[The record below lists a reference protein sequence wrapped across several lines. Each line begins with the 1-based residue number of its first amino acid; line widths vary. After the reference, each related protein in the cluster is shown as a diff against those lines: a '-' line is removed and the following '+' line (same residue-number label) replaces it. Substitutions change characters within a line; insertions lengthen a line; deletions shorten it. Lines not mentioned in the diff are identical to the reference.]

1 MKLINFSVNNF
12 RAISGGLENN
22 RISFDGSNTI
32 FIFGQNNVGKST
44 FLAAYE
50 FFVKDN
56 TPTLDDWYR
65 RDGSLTLE
73 FEIELGID
81 EADLAYI
88 SLKQEKKVASF
99 KQYLS
104 ANDTVK
110 IKRTYATTG
119 SGDKTKPDKA
129 KDTSYNPAT
138 GLWEDKAFCSIGL
151 INVFQEL
158 MPTPILI
165 KAMPSEQEVENV
177 VNEILAS
184 KAKSKLNAEE
194 LGELL
199 EAQTKLKELQS
210 KMYNPVTIDR
220 YKEEVN
226 NHFQKLFPDTKIDI
240 ADTDKLKWTED
251 KVGKKFSVEF
261 KKQNEDGTTDNA
273 TPSSF
278 NSIGHGAV
286 RSAIFSLLLMRDIA
300 EELPRIAN
308 RKEYLILF
316 EEPELFLY
324 PRLLKNLRELIYAVS
339 EENFPYQVLCAS
351 HSPQMIDLSKRK
363 STLIRMVKNEAGT
376 NLYQI
381 KDTDLQQAKGTTNIE
396 DLKQAIYE
404 VLRFN
409 PHICESFYADE
420 VILVEGP
427 TEEIIIRGILQKIN
441 PTKDLFIVNCGTVT
455 NIPFYQK
462 IYRKFAIKNHV
473 ICDTDAQIISSVD
486 SFDNP
491 TFNAGIQGS
500 VYEQHLLNC
509 ENTPRV
515 GGVLRI
521 HHTTFEVA
529 HMVKEIPAILQ
540 YPNNAVASLGKP
552 FNANEY
558 WTKVLEPNFT
568 DKSINTVPIIAY
580 LKEIINFEWNN

>member
-22 RISFDGSNTI
+22 KISFDGSNTI

-44 FLAAYE
+44 FLAAYD
-50 FFVKDN
+50 FFVKD
-56 TPTLDDWYR
+56 TSPTLDDWFR
-65 RDGSLTLE
+65 RDGSLTVE

-81 EADLAYI
+81 ATDLAYI
-88 SLKQEKKVASF
+88 DLKHEKKVTSF

-104 ANDTVK
+104 AESTLK
-110 IKRTYATTG
+110 IKRTYTTSG
-119 SGDKTKPDKA
+119 SGDKVKPDKP
-129 KDTSYNPAT
+129 KDVSFNPST

-151 INVFQEL
+151 ISVFQEL

-184 KAKSKLNAEE
+184 KAKAKLNAQE
-194 LGELL
+194 LSELQ
-199 EAQTKLKELQS
+199 EAQNKLKDLQS
-210 KMYNPVTIDR
+210 KMYNPVTIDK

-240 ADTDKLKWTED
+240 GDTDKLKWTED
-251 KVGKKFSVEF
+251 KVGKKFTVEF
-261 KKQNEDGTTDNA
+261 KKQNEDGTADNA

-363 STLIRMVKNEAGT
+363 STLIRMVKNETGT
-376 NLYQI
+376 CLYQI
-381 KDTDLQQAKGTTNIE
+381 KDTDLQQAKGTANFE

-420 VILVEGP
+420 VVLVEGP

-441 PTKDLFIVNCGTVT
+441 PTKDLFIVNCGSVT

-462 IYRKFAIKNHV
+462 VYRKFAIKNHV
-473 ICDTDAQIISSVD
+473 ICDTDTQSIGTL
-486 SFDNP
+486 DNYTNP
-491 TFNAGIQGS
+491 YFNAGIQGTI
-500 VYEQHLLNC
+500 YEQHLLNC
-509 ENTPRV
+509 NNIPRV
-515 GGVLRI
+515 GGVLRV
-521 HHTTFEVA
+521 HKTTFEVA
-529 HMVKEIPAILQ
+529 HMAVQIPASLQ
-540 YPNNAVASLGKP
+540 YPKDLITSLGKP

-558 WTKVLEPNFT
+558 WTKTLEPNFNDDYI
-568 DKSINTVPIIAY
+568 DKVPIIAY
-580 LKEIINFEWNN
+580 LKEIIDFNWS

>member
-22 RISFDGSNTI
+22 KISFDGSNTI

-65 RDGSLTLE
+65 RDGLLALE
-73 FEIELGID
+73 FELELGID

-104 ANDTVK
+104 ADNTVK
-110 IKRTYATTG
+110 IKRSFATTG
-119 SGDKTKPDKA
+119 SGDKIKPDKA
-129 KDTSYNPAT
+129 KDISYNPTT
-138 GLWEDKAFCSIGL
+138 GSWEDKAFCSIGL

-194 LGELL
+194 LVELQ
-199 EAQTKLKELQS
+199 EAQNKLKDLQS
-210 KMYNPVTIDR
+210 KMYNPVTIDK

-240 ADTDKLKWTED
+240 GDTDKLKWTED
-251 KVGKKFSVEF
+251 KVGKKFTVEF
-261 KKQNEDGTTDNA
+261 KKQNDDGTPDNA

-324 PRLLKNLRELIYAVS
+324 PRLLKSLRELIYAVS

-363 STLIRMVKNEAGT
+363 STLIRMVKNETGT
-376 NLYQI
+376 RLYQI
-381 KDTDLQQAKGTTNIE
+381 KDTDLQQAKGTANIE

-420 VILVEGP
+420 VVLVEGP
-427 TEEIIIRGILQKIN
+427 TEEIIIRGILQKLN
-441 PTKDLFIVNCGTVT
+441 PSKDLFIVNCGTVT

-462 IYRKFAIKNHV
+462 VYRKFAIKNHV
-473 ICDTDAQIISSVD
+473 ICDTDTQIIGALD
-486 SFDNP
+486 SFENP
-491 TFNAGIQGS
+491 SFSAGIQGS

-509 ENTPRV
+509 NNIPRV
-515 GGVLRI
+515 GGILRV
-521 HHTTFEVA
+521 HSTTFEVA
-529 HMVKEIPAILQ
+529 HMIDEIPATLQ
-540 YPNNAVASLGKP
+540 YSKDAMASLGKP

-558 WTKVLEPNFT
+558 WTKTLEPNFT
-568 DKSINTVPIIAY
+568 NDDIGKVPIIAY
-580 LKEIINFEWNN
+580 LKEIIDFEWN

>member
-12 RAISGGLENN
+12 RAISGGLESNK
-22 RISFDGSNTI
+22 ISFDGSNTI

-50 FFVKDN
+50 FFVKDS
-56 TPTLDDWYR
+56 TPTMDDWYR
-65 RDGSLTLE
+65 RDGTLTVE

-81 EADLAYI
+81 DADLAYI
-88 SLKQEKKVASF
+88 NLKQEKKVASF

-104 ANDTVK
+104 TESTVK
-110 IKRTYATTG
+110 IKRTYITTG
-119 SGDKTKPDKA
+119 SGDKVKPDKP
-129 KDTSYNPAT
+129 KDVSFNPST

-151 INVFQEL
+151 ITVFQEL

-165 KAMPSEQEVENV
+165 KAMPSELEVENV

-194 LGELL
+194 LVELQ
-199 EAQTKLKELQS
+199 EAQNKLKDLQS
-210 KMYNPVTIDR
+210 KMYNPVTIDK

-240 ADTDKLKWTED
+240 GDTDKLKWTED
-251 KVGKKFSVEF
+251 KVGKKFTVEF
-261 KKQNEDGTTDNA
+261 KKQNDDGTPDNA

-324 PRLLKNLRELIYAVS
+324 PRLLKSLRELIYAVS

-363 STLIRMVKNEAGT
+363 STLIRMVKNENGT
-376 NLYQI
+376 SLYQI
-381 KDTDLQQAKGTTNIE
+381 KDTDLQQAKGTANIE
-396 DLKQAIYE
+396 DLKLAIYE

-420 VILVEGP
+420 VVLVEGP
-427 TEEIIIRGILQKIN
+427 TEEIIIRGILQKLN
-441 PTKDLFIVNCGTVT
+441 PSKDLFIVNCGTVT

-462 IYRKFAIKNHV
+462 VYRKFAIKNHV
-473 ICDTDAQIISSVD
+473 ICDTDMQTIRALD
-486 SFDNP
+486 SFKNP
-491 TFNAGIQGS
+491 TFDAGIQGS

-509 ENTPRV
+509 NNTPRV
-515 GGVLRI
+515 GGVLRV
-521 HHTTFEVA
+521 HSTTFEVA
-529 HMVKEIPAILQ
+529 HMVKEIPVNLQ
-540 YPNNAVASLGKP
+540 YPKDAIVSLGKP
-552 FNANEY
+552 FNVNEY
-558 WTKVLEPNFT
+558 WTKTLEPNFE
-568 DKSINTVPIIAY
+568 DKLIDKVPIVAY
-580 LKEIINFEWNN
+580 LKEIINFEWN